1 MTNMRLEKILPNG
14 PVPNLM
20 ISGLSDDSRIIEPGE
35 AFIATKGEVWDGHD
49 FVEDAKRKGAAV
61 ILCERPISIDG
72 LPVIL
77 VPELREKRGAIAASF
92 YSNPSAELVVCGVTG
107 TNGKTSI
114 SHYIAELG
122 HHLGYVTGYLG
133 TLGYGVRGKLKPSP
147 LTTLD
152 AISLQKSMRSLTDA
166 GATMVA
172 MEVSSHAL
180 NQDRVDHISFDT
192 AIFSNL
198 SHDHLDYHQSIEAY
212 RTAKARL
219 FKWETLSKSIINID
233 DEFGKSLATR
243 ISHGVEC
250 ITFGENGEVTWSDLS
265 YAPGRITGKWRT
277 PWGKA
282 DLDLNLL
289 GQFSV
294 ANMAAALAFLCS
306 EGESLSDVA
315 SASTKVVGVPGRM
328 ELFKSP
334 SKPTVIVDYAHTP
347 DALENALVTAR
358 MQTDGRLVC
367 LLGCGGDRDAKKRP
381 IMGAIAERLA
391 DELWFTTDNARSEDP
406 HTIVEDMCSG
416 LKDIENVNK
425 CLDRQNA
432 IESAFHNMAEGDL
445 LFVAGRG
452 HETTQEI
459 AGKLVALDDRALVS
473 DLMEMER

>member
-1 MTNMRLEKILPNG
+1 MTNMHLRKILPNC
-14 PVPNLM
+14 PVPNLL
-20 ISGLSDDSRIIEPGE
+20 ISGLSDDSRMIEPGE
-35 AFIATKGEVWDGHD
+35 AFIAIKGEVWDGHD
-49 FVEDAKRKGAAV
+49 FVEDAKQKGAAV
-61 ILCERPISIDG
+61 ILCERPISVVG

-77 VPELREKRGAIAASF
+77 VPELREKRGAIAALF
-92 YSNPSAELVVCGVTG
+92 YSNPSAEFVVCGVTG

-114 SHYIAELG
+114 SHYITELG
-122 HHLGYVTGYLG
+122 YHLGHKSAYLG
-133 TLGYGVRGKLKPSP
+133 TLGYGIRGKLKPSP

-152 AISLQKSMRSLTDA
+152 AVSLQKRMRSLADE

-180 NQDRVDHISFDT
+180 NQDRVDNISFDT

-198 SHDHLDYHQSIEAY
+198 THDHLDYHQNLDAY
-212 RTAKARL
+212 KASKARL
-219 FKWETLSKSIINID
+219 FEWETLSKSIINID
-233 DEFGKSLATR
+233 DDFGKTLATR

-250 ITFGENGEVTWSDLS
+250 ITFGAGGEVSWSELS
-265 YAPGRITGKWRT
+265 YTPGRITGMWRT

-315 SASTKVVGVPGRM
+315 SASTEVSGVPGRM
-328 ELFKSP
+328 EIFKSP

-347 DALENALVTAR
+347 DALKNALKTAR

-391 DELWFTTDNARSEDP
+391 DEIWFTTDNARSEDP
-406 HTIVEDMCSG
+406 YTIIDDMCSG
-416 LKDIENVNK
+416 LKDIENVNR

-432 IESAFHNMAEGDL
+432 IESAFQNMKEDDL
-445 LFVAGRG
+445 LVVAGRG

-459 AGKLVALDDRALVS
+459 GGEFVTLDDRELVS
-473 DLMEMER
+473 GLMGKER